1 MNKTNSAPTMK
12 DVAREAGVALG
23 TVSKVIN
30 GIPVGESYRIRVEEA
45 IKKLNYR
52 VNSYAKGLKS
62 NRTFNVAVMVPNLI
76 SPFFSKLVNCI
87 NKSLAQRGYR
97 MLLCATDYDPEQ
109 EQNYVIMA
117 EQQKVD
123 GIICLSYNPNL
134 QVSED
139 VPLISIDR
147 YFGAHIPCV
156 ASDNYG
162 GGVLAAQT
170 LVKNGCKNLA
180 FMRVGSRLTNEPNK
194 RKDGFINA
202 CENMD
207 IPYTLKIIDDGTPY
221 SAFEEFLQEHL
232 HDGKLDFDGI
242 FCVTDTLAHQII
254 GSLHR
259 MGLRVPED
267 VQVIGYDGIRHFG
280 DLDYT
285 CSTIVQPVEEMA
297 EVCVD
302 LVLDKKEDAKA
313 PSLICLPVHYSFGGT
328 TKG

>member
-30 GIPVGESYRIRVEEA
+30 GIPVGESYRVRVEEA

-232 HDGKLDFDGI
+232 HDSKLDFDGI

-302 LVLDKKEDAKA
+302 LVLEKA
-313 PSLICLPVHYSFGGT
+313 DTKSPSLICLPVHYAFGGT

>member
-1 MNKTNSAPTMK
+1 MNKTNPAPTMK

-30 GIPVGESYRIRVEEA
+30 GIPVGESYRVRVEEA
-45 IKKLNYR
+45 IAKLNYR
-52 VNSYAKGLKS
+52 INSYAKGLKS
-62 NRTFNVAVMVPNLI
+62 NQTFIIAVMVPNLI
-76 SPFFSKLVNCI
+76 SPFFSRVVNAI

-134 QVSED
+134 QVSD
-139 VPLISIDR
+139 GVPLISIDR

-156 ASDNYG
+156 ACDNYG
-162 GGVLAAQT
+162 GGALAAQK
-170 LVKNGCKNLA
+170 LVENGCRNLA
-180 FMRVGSRLTNEPNK
+180 FLRIGSKLTNEPNK

-207 IPYTLKIIDDGTPY
+207 VPYTAKIVDDGTSY
-221 SAFEEFLQEHL
+221 SAFEDFLREHL
-232 HDGKLDFDGI
+232 HDGKLDFDDI
-242 FCVTDTLAHQII
+242 FCVTDSLAHQII
-254 GSLHR
+254 NSLR
-259 MGLRVPED
+259 EMGQRVPED
-267 VQVIGYDGIRHFG
+267 VQVIGFDGIRHFG

-285 CSTIVQPVEEMA
+285 CSTIVQPVNEIA
-297 EVCVD
+297 EVCVNM
-302 LVLDKKEDAKA
+302 VLEKDDTSS
-313 PSLICLPVHYSFGGT
+313 PSLICLPVTYAYGGT
-328 TKG
+328 TKN